1 MEMAKIVVSEEVSL
15 DGVVE
20 DPTGE
25 EGFRHGGWF
34 NEVGDETRRA
44 WAELKTEE
52 AFNTTALLLGRKTD
66 EWFGTRWSNRSG
78 EWADRLN
85 SLPKYVVSSKPADP
99 VWGNSTVL
107 QGDVVRE
114 VTRLK
119 RELDGELVVFASRP
133 LVQTLLEHDLV
144 DEMRL
149 TVYPVVLGDGELL
162 FGELSDQRP
171 MRLLEA
177 RALGD
182 GLAQLYYERARD

>member
-1 MEMAKIVVSEEVSL
+1 
-15 DGVVE
+15 
-20 DPTGE
+20 
-25 EGFRHGGWF
+25 
-34 NEVGDETRRA
+34 
-44 WAELKTEE
+44 
-52 AFNTTALLLGRKTD
+52 
-66 EWFGTRWSNRSG
+66 
-78 EWADRLN
+78 
-85 SLPKYVVSSKPADP
+85 
-99 VWGNSTVL
+99 
-107 QGDVVRE
+107 
-114 VTRLK
+114 LK

-162 FGELSDQRP
+162 FGELSDQRA

>member
-1 MEMAKIVVSEEVSL
+1 MAKLVVSEEVSL
-15 DGVVE
+15 DGVVQ

-34 NEVGDETRRA
+34 NRVGEETRRA
-44 WAELKTEE
+44 WAEVKTQE
-52 AFNTTALLLGRKTD
+52 AFATTALLLGRKTD
-66 EWFGTRWSNRSG
+66 EWFGSRWSSREG

-85 SLPKYVVSSKPADP
+85 GLPKYVVSSKLVDP

-114 VTRLK
+114 VK
-119 RELDGELVVFASRP
+119 R
-133 LVQTLLEHDLV
+133 LEHDLV
-144 DEMRL
+144 DEVRL

-171 MRLLEA
+171 LRLLDA
-177 RALGD
+177 RMLGD
-182 GLAQLYYERARD
+182 GLAQLQYERVRD